1 MISAL
6 RHLLQWKNFQLFP
19 IVFSR
24 RRIIIELPF
33 HDWRIYYSQKLFS
46 ASLSLQIVPL
56 RFFSF
61 LWMQASLEI
70 SLCMNSLCIG
80 VPIGMYVLYKCVFF
94 LSHQAQ
100 VDKCRF
106 SLTNLLIY
114 MHSSLE
120 CSTGNQWSDFLSF
133 LLCYREIP
141 IIKARKNCYKLGT
154 SIPCEWRN
162 ARNNVVYVIRRPGR
176 ILLDSA

>member
-70 SLCMNSLCIG
+70 SLCLNSLCIG
-80 VPIGMYVLYKCVFF
+80 VPIGMYVFYKCFFF
-94 LSHQAQ
+94 LAT
-100 VDKCRF
+100 KIKF
-106 SLTNLLIY
+106 TNAGFPWQIY
-114 MHSSLE
+114 WFTCTPHWNVALE
-120 CSTGNQWSDFLSF
+120 TIEVTFKLF
-133 LLCYREIP
+133 LCYREIP
-141 IIKARKNCYKLGT
+141 IIKARKNCYKLDT

-162 ARNNVVYVIRRPGR
+162 APNNVAYVIRRLARSFAWFG
-176 ILLDSA
+176 